1 MLMSKKQT
9 SSPPPSSI
17 QHHYHLCASVC
28 ASFWPASINR
38 INKMQTQTQTYI
50 HLKIT
55 QLHRCT
61 WYFLHDLGH
70 MVTMKRLKWK
80 WGKSCNI
87 YCHTNHKTKI
97 KRIFICRGNTHT
109 YTHTEMQMY
118 YNPLKGLISLH
129 EIPLTVFL
137 FFPITGSIALLCLG
151 PNSIYLP
158 NITPGPTPLWF
169 VLYMSVHRLC
179 FDIQW
184 FL

>member
-1 MLMSKKQT
+1 MNIRKDAHVKKKQT

-97 KRIFICRGNTHT
+97 KRMLICRGNTHT
-109 YTHTEMQMY
+109 HTPTLRCKCITILSKADISSW
-118 YNPLKGLISLH
+118 NPTDSL
-129 EIPLTVFL
+129 
-137 FFPITGSIALLCLG
+137 PIFS
-151 PNSIYLP
+151 YH
-158 NITPGPTPLWF
+158 W
-169 VLYMSVHRLC
+169 
-179 FDIQW
+179 
-184 FL
+184 